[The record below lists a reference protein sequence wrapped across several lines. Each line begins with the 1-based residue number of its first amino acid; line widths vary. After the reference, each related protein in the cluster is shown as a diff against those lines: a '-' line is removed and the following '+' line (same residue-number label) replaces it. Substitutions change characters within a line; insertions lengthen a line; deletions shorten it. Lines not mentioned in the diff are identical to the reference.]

1 MPLSP
6 LDIESRRFKRAMGG
20 YSRVEVESFLAQVA
34 DTLSNT
40 ILEKQELAQK
50 VKGLL
55 EELETLR
62 SRENRLMDALSAA
75 ERLADERKALAND
88 EAERM
93 VQDAHR
99 RAEDIIKKTHEKLR
113 RVEDQIAR
121 LQIERESFENR
132 LSTLIDDHRRL
143 IEMRREDARRDLQAR
158 SVPKSPASEQRTTQ
172 PPPHPLDAE

>member
-6 LDIESRRFKRAMGG
+6 LDIESRRFKRALGG
-20 YSRVEVESFLAQVA
+20 YSRIEVESFLA
-34 DTLSNT
+34 
-40 ILEKQELAQK
+40 QELAQK

-62 SRENRLMDALSAA
+62 GRENRLMEALSAA
-75 ERLADERKALAND
+75 ERLAAERKALAND

-93 VQDAHR
+93 VQDARR
-99 RAEDIIKKTHEKLR
+99 RAEEIIKSTHENLR
-113 RVEDQIAR
+113 RVEDQISR

-143 IEMRREDARRDLQAR
+143 IEMRREDARRDLQTRAA
-158 SVPKSPASEQRTTQ
+158 PAAGPPGQRTTQ
-172 PPPHPLDAE
+172 PPPHPLDQK

>member
-6 LDIESRRFKRAMGG
+6 LDIESRRFKRALGG
-20 YSRVEVESFLAQVA
+20 YSKVEVESFLAQVA
-34 DTLSNT
+34 DTLSNV

-75 ERLADERKALAND
+75 ERLAEERKALAND
-88 EAERM
+88 EADRL

-99 RAEDIIKKTHEKLR
+99 RAEEIIKKTHEKLR

-158 SVPKSPASEQRTTQ
+158 SAPKPPAGDQRTTQ
-172 PPPHPLDAE
+172 PPPHPLDSE

>member
-6 LDIESRRFKRAMGG
+6 LDIESRRFKRALGG
-20 YSRVEVESFLAQVA
+20 YSKVEVESFLAQVA
-34 DTLSNT
+34 DTLSNV

-50 VKGLL
+50 IKGLL

-75 ERLADERKALAND
+75 ERLAEERKALANE
-88 EAERM
+88 EADRM
-93 VQDAHR
+93 MQDAHR
-99 RAEDIIKKTHEKLR
+99 RAEEIIKKTHEKLR

-143 IEMRREDARRDLQAR
+143 IEMRREDARLGERGREL
-158 SVPKSPASEQRTTQ
+158 EGERTTQ
-172 PPPHPLDAE
+172 PPPHPLDSE